1 MMEVVQS
8 SQKKITILHVV
19 SNISVRSGIMSC
31 IMNYYR
37 NMNGVRFVFLYFD
50 SREITY
56 EEEIKSLGGE
66 VIKLSSPKN
75 VINFFSDLSALK
87 ERYINVFD
95 IIELHDPFMVTF
107 FARLKKQLK
116 IKKMIVHAHS
126 TRFSDSRLGE
136 IRNRLLSIGN
146 IFLPDAYFACSS
158 LAGERIFGKK
168 FIKNGSVIYNA
179 IDLSRFMK
187 NKCRDS
193 LREKYRISES
203 FAIVHIG
210 NFAEPKNH
218 PFIISIF
225 EEICKLRNDAVLVLI
240 GDGER
245 RPSIEKMVKDK
256 QLQSKVLFLG
266 ARTDVNELLQM
277 ADCFLF
283 PSKYEGLGMAVVEAQ
298 AAGIPCVI
306 SNMLPEETNVLTM
319 QNKVL
324 SLNDSPVLWA
334 KAICESKKEQIDTFS
349 LLSDAGFNI
358 LRESTRVQEIYYRML
373 GE

>member
-1 MMEVVQS
+1 MMEVAQS

-50 SREITY
+50 FREITY

-75 VINFFSDLSALK
+75 VVKFFSELRALK
-87 ERYINVFD
+87 EHYINVFD

-126 TRFSDSRLGE
+126 TRFSDSKLGE
-136 IRNRLLSIGN
+136 VRNRLLSIGN
-146 IFLPDAYFACSS
+146 TFLPDAYFACSS
-158 LAGERIFGKK
+158 LAGEKIFGKK
-168 FIKNGSVIYNA
+168 FCKSGIVIHNA
-179 IDLSRFMK
+179 IDLDRFMK
-187 NKCRDS
+187 KEYRAS
-193 LREKYRISES
+193 LREKYCISEKYV
-203 FAIVHIG
+203 IVHIG

-218 PFIISIF
+218 PFIISVF
-225 EEICKLRNDAVLVLI
+225 EKICELRNDAILVLI

-245 RPSIEKMVKDK
+245 RPTIEKMVKDK

-324 SLNDSPVLWA
+324 SLNDSPVTWA
-334 KAICESKKEQIDTFS
+334 RAICESKKEQIDPFP
-349 LLSDAGFNI
+349 LLSDAGFDI
-358 LRESTRVQEIYYRML
+358 LRESTRVQEIYYQIL
-373 GE
+373 GD